1 MKKDLLTQL
10 TQALLVLGFSN
21 FSGAALAAFAAGVV
35 AAMTGNP
42 YYPTP
47 IPAIADLQAL
57 LTDYNT
63 AAAAAVSRDRNAV
76 ETKLLARLA
85 LIQGLQALGRFCMSQ
100 ANGDRQMLK
109 STGFRLDKRGS
120 SEPVPEMPA
129 PAKLQVTDGPVPNS
143 VAVNVDGNPL
153 FKSLTFQYSETDPA
167 AGTNVWMSEF
177 NTTAGYIFFNLKSA
191 TRYWFRVVAVG
202 TRNQIKFSH
211 IKSRLVQ

>member
-21 FSGAALAAFAAGVV
+21 FSGPALAAFAAGIV
-35 AAMTGNP
+35 AAMTGNA
-42 YYPTP
+42 YYPNP
-47 IPAIADLQAL
+47 VPAIADLQAL

-63 AAAAAVSRDRNAV
+63 AAAAAQSRDRNAV
-76 ETKLLARLA
+76 ETKLVARLA
-85 LIQGLQALGRFCMSQ
+85 LIQGLQALGRYCMSQ

-109 STGFRLDKRGS
+109 STGFKLDKRGS
-120 SEPVPEMPA
+120 GEPVPEMPA
-129 PAKLQVTDGPVPNS
+129 PANLQVTDGPVPNS
-143 VAVNVDGNPL
+143 VAVSVDGNPL

-167 AGTNVWMSEF
+167 TGTNVWMSEF
-177 NTTAGYIFFNLKSA
+177 STATSYIFFNMKSA

-202 TRNQIKFSH
+202 TRNQIKFSD